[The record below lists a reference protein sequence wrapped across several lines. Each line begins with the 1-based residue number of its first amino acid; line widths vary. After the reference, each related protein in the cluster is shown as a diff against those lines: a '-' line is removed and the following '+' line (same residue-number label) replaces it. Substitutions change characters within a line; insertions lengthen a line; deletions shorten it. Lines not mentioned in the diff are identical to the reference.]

1 MVQNLLNGKKYE
13 VHGSWLKFFQDS
25 SLNVSDELVEHVAN
39 QGIVLGV
46 DAIVGHRIN
55 SETAKKELLVSWT
68 GLEAIENS
76 WEPLEVMLHDV
87 PTKVQQYAAASDD
100 ASLLRCEGTRTK
112 NGKVIECVVDAL
124 RHKQAMKKAG
134 DEVSEVAERAVCGPT
149 ALREKMREDDAT
161 RESVCVY
168 ACAGAAEVLQAQVR
182 VVKAMASMAEQ
193 RRDSRMKL
201 QGAQGDHEQV
211 GSEDSVLVGP
221 VKLSE
226 FN

>member
-1 MVQNLLNGKKYE
+1 
-13 VHGSWLKFFQDS
+13 
-25 SLNVSDELVEHVAN
+25 
-39 QGIVLGV
+39 
-46 DAIVGHRIN
+46 
-55 SETAKKELLVSWT
+55 
-68 GLEAIENS
+68 
-76 WEPLEVMLHDV
+76 
-87 PTKVQQYAAASDD
+87 
-100 ASLLRCEGTRTK
+100 
-112 NGKVIECVVDAL
+112 
-124 RHKQAMKKAG
+124 MKKAG

-168 ACAGAAEVLQAQVR
+168 ACAGAAEVWQAQAR
-182 VVKAMASMAEQ
+182 VVKAMASVAEQ